1 MMNQRR
7 LKRHA
12 WQMLQIILICL
23 IVVVI
28 LLPIVWMVLAAFK
41 TTVDVF
47 QLKLF
52 FEPTLDNFRT
62 IWGGQFDIKN
72 KLINSLIIAT
82 CTVVVTIPLATLAAY
97 SFSRFRMLGGRFL
110 LVMILSTQFVPA
122 VVIVLPFFVFYRD
135 LGLLDSRLG
144 LVLIYLSLLMPFAVW
159 MIKGFIDGI
168 PLDTEEAALV
178 DGSNRFQVIKNIVLP
193 MAMPG
198 IITASIFCFILAW
211 NEFIFAIILTT
222 KDAQTMP
229 VGLALFSTEEGVRWE
244 LLSAA
249 GIIIMVPMFILAL
262 IIQRHFVKGM
272 TMGAVR

>member
-1 MMNQRR
+1 MN
-7 LKRHA
+7 LKTKHA
-12 WQMLQIILICL
+12 LLNGIELALVSLIAL
-23 IVVVI
+23 VI
-28 LLPIVWMVLAAFK
+28 LVPIVWVLLAAFK
-41 TTVDVF
+41 QQVDVY
-47 QLKLF
+47 QIKLF
-52 FEPTLDNFRT
+52 FEPTLENFKT

-72 KLINSLIIAT
+72 KLINSVIVSGAT
-82 CTVVVTIPLATLAAY
+82 VLVTIPLATFAAY
-97 SFSRFRMLGGRFL
+97 SFSRFRLFGGKVL
-110 LVMILSTQFVPA
+110 LVMILATQFVPA

-168 PLDTEEAALV
+168 PLDTEEAAMV
-178 DGSNRFQVIKNIVLP
+178 DGSSRMQVIKNIVLP

-198 IITASIFCFILAW
+198 IITAAIFCFILAW

-229 VGLALFSTEEGVRWE
+229 VGLALFSTEEGTRWE

-249 GIIIMVPMFILAL
+249 GLIIMVPIFILAL
-262 IIQRHFVKGM
+262 IIQKHFVKGM

>member
-1 MMNQRR
+1 M
-7 LKRHA
+7 
-12 WQMLQIILICL
+12 
-23 IVVVI
+23 
-28 LLPIVWMVLAAFK
+28 
-41 TTVDVF
+41 
-47 QLKLF
+47 
-52 FEPTLDNFRT
+52 
-62 IWGGQFDIKN
+62 
-72 KLINSLIIAT
+72 
-82 CTVVVTIPLATLAAY
+82 
-97 SFSRFRMLGGRFL
+97 
-110 LVMILSTQFVPA
+110 
-122 VVIVLPFFVFYRD
+122 IVLPFFVFYRD

-178 DGSNRFQVIKNIVLP
+178 DGSSRLQVIRNIVLP

-222 KDAQTMP
+222 KEAQTMP

-249 GIIIMVPMFILAL
+249 GIIIMLPMFILAL
-262 IIQRHFVKGM
+262 LIQKHFVKGM

>member
-1 MMNQRR
+1 MLNPKAQRT
-7 LKRHA
+7 LLNA
-12 WQMLQIILICL
+12 VELFLVALIAL
-23 IVVVI
+23 VI
-28 LLPIVWMVLAAFK
+28 LVPIAWVLLAAFK
-41 TTVDVF
+41 QQVDVY

-52 FEPTLDNFRT
+52 FTPTLENFKI

-72 KLINSLIIAT
+72 KLINSVIVAGS
-82 CTVVVTIPLATLAAY
+82 TVLVTIPLATVAAY
-97 SFSRFRMLGGRFL
+97 SFSRFRLFGGKVL
-110 LVMILSTQFVPA
+110 LVMILATQFVPA

-135 LGLLDSRLG
+135 LGLLDSRFG

-168 PLDTEEAALV
+168 PLDTEEAAMV
-178 DGSNRFQVIKNIVLP
+178 DGSSRIQVIKNIVLP

-198 IITASIFCFILAW
+198 IITAAIFCFILAW

-222 KDAQTMP
+222 KYAQTMP
-229 VGLALFSTEEGVRWE
+229 VGLALFNTEEGTRWE

-249 GIIIMVPMFILAL
+249 GLIIMIPIFILAL
-262 IIQRHFVKGM
+262 IIQKHFVKGM

>member
-1 MMNQRR
+1 MINRR
-7 LKRHA
+7 TL
-12 WQMLQIILICL
+12 LQAIELSLVSLIALIIL
-23 IVVVI
+23 V
-28 LLPIVWMVLAAFK
+28 PIGWVLLAAFK
-41 TTVDVF
+41 RQVDVY

-52 FEPTLDNFRT
+52 FEPTLENFKI
-62 IWGGQFDIKN
+62 IWGGQFDIKT
-72 KLINSLIIAT
+72 KLINSALVAGAT
-82 CTVVVTIPLATLAAY
+82 VLVTIPLATVAAY
-97 SFSRFRMLGGRFL
+97 SFSRFKLVGGKVL
-110 LVMILSTQFVPA
+110 LVMILATQFVPA

-144 LVLIYLSLLMPFAVW
+144 LTLIYLSLLMPFAVW

-178 DGSNRFQVIKNIVLP
+178 DGSSRLQVIKNIVLP

-198 IITASIFCFILAW
+198 IVTAAIFCFILAW

-222 KDAQTMP
+222 KTAQTMP
-229 VGLALFSTEEGVRWE
+229 VGLALFNTEEGTRWE

-249 GIIIMVPMFILAL
+249 GVIIMVPIFILAL
-262 IIQRHFVKGM
+262 VIQKHFVRGM

>member
-1 MMNQRR
+1 MELRYKKT
-7 LKRHA
+7 LLTGIEL
-12 WQMLQIILICL
+12 MLVTLIAL
-23 IVVVI
+23 VI
-28 LLPIVWMVLAAFK
+28 LVPIVWILLAAFK
-41 TTVDVF
+41 KQVDVY
-47 QLKLF
+47 QLKVF
-52 FEPTLDNFRT
+52 FEPTLENFAV

-72 KLINSLIIAT
+72 KLINS
-82 CTVVVTIPLATLAAY
+82 VVVAGATVLITIPLATVAAY
-97 SFSRFRMLGGRFL
+97 SFSRFRMIGGRVL
-110 LVMILSTQFVPA
+110 LVMILATQFVPA

-135 LGLLDSRLG
+135 LGLLDSRFG

-168 PLDTEEAALV
+168 PLDTEEAAMV
-178 DGSNRFQVIKNIVLP
+178 DGSSRLQVIKNIVLP

-198 IITASIFCFILAW
+198 IITAAIFCFILAW

-229 VGLALFSTEEGVRWE
+229 VGLALFNTEEGTRWE

-249 GIIIMVPMFILAL
+249 GLIIMVPIFILAL
-262 IIQRHFVKGM
+262 IIQKHFVKGM

>member
-1 MMNQRR
+1 MNAKT
-7 LKRHA
+7 KRF
-12 WQMLQIILICL
+12 ILTSIEL
-23 IVVVI
+23 ILVTLIAVVI
-28 LLPIVWMVLAAFK
+28 LLPIVWVFLAAFK
-41 TTVDVF
+41 QQVDVY

-52 FEPTLDNFRT
+52 FTPTLENFKI

-72 KLINSLIIAT
+72 KLINSVIVAGATVLI
-82 CTVVVTIPLATLAAY
+82 TIPLATIAAY
-97 SFSRFRMLGGRFL
+97 SFSRFRMVGGKIL
-110 LVMILSTQFVPA
+110 LVMILATQFVPA

-135 LGLLDSRLG
+135 LGLLDSRIG

-168 PLDTEEAALV
+168 PLDTEEAAMV
-178 DGSNRFQVIKNIVLP
+178 DGSSRIQVIKNIVLP

-229 VGLALFSTEEGVRWE
+229 VGLALFSTEEGTRWE

-249 GIIIMVPMFILAL
+249 GLIIMVPIFILAL
-262 IIQRHFVKGM
+262 IIQKHFVKGM

>member
-1 MMNQRR
+1 ME
-7 LKRHA
+7 LRHKKA
-12 WQMLQIILICL
+12 LLTGIELILVTL
-23 IVVVI
+23 IALAI
-28 LLPIVWMVLAAFK
+28 LVPIVWILLAAFK
-41 TTVDVF
+41 RQVDVY
-47 QLKLF
+47 QLKVF
-52 FEPTLDNFRT
+52 FQPTLENFKI

-72 KLINSLIIAT
+72 KLINS
-82 CTVVVTIPLATLAAY
+82 VVVAGATVLITIPLATVAAY
-97 SFSRFRMLGGRFL
+97 SFSRFRMLGGKVL
-110 LVMILSTQFVPA
+110 LVMILATQFVPA

-135 LGLLDSRLG
+135 LGLLDSRFG

-168 PLDTEEAALV
+168 PLDTEEAAMV
-178 DGSNRFQVIKNIVLP
+178 DGSSRMQVIKNIVLP

-198 IITASIFCFILAW
+198 IITAAIFCFILAW

-229 VGLALFSTEEGVRWE
+229 VGLALFNTEEGTRWE

-249 GIIIMVPMFILAL
+249 GLIIMVPIFILAL
-262 IIQRHFVKGM
+262 IIQKHFVKGM